1 MKIINILF
9 IPTFINP
16 IELLLLLLF
25 SMTSDSFPYVLH
37 CMLICP
43 FIDSFLILALYPLY
57 Y

>member
-16 IELLLLLLF
+16 IELLLLFL
-25 SMTSDSFPYVLH
+25 SMTNDSFPYVLH

-43 FIDSFLILALYPLY
+43 FIDSFLIFALYLPHY
-57 Y
+57 